1 MTTSIVLTA
10 DQAAKVVGLAPST
23 LAKLRLNGNGPPYCK
38 LGRRVVYRTED
49 LGAWLETRIARN
61 TADADARLSKSLT
74 GCLRA
79 DEAVASRAGVDR
91 HEQRSDD
98 DLKRQDRRREKRRRR
113 PGAATEAD
121 RGKSYLG

>member
-61 TADADARLSKSLT
+61 TADADARLSKGPAPPQKPTEENHIWGSL
-74 GCLRA
+74 
-79 DEAVASRAGVDR
+79 
-91 HEQRSDD
+91 
-98 DLKRQDRRREKRRRR
+98 K
-113 PGAATEAD
+113 
-121 RGKSYLG
+121 